1 MIRHSGPPGRVNF
14 VLRIS
19 IFEFLRAKALRQ
31 ESIMAYLYVLS
42 GPEKGRSFK
51 LREGQNYVGRS
62 IDNDIRIEDKTIS
75 RKHARVALKGSRFF
89 ITDLKSQNRTF
100 LNGAYIDPGSE
111 VELKAGVPIAL
122 GTTIVTVSLGETDD
136 GQAISF
142 SETVKL
148 SRADIEKTGQFAVLK
163 DEVEERRMQL
173 LSEASSLLI
182 SGIPIRE
189 ALQKILEFITKE
201 LNRVDRAAILLTD
214 PQTGKIEQTVLGP
227 LVLNHQKTTPYST
240 KVVERV
246 IAWKRPIMISNAKT
260 EEGDIADT
268 LKVLRVQCV
277 LCSPMIFAS
286 RLAGVIYLDSVRRPY
301 GFREDDLAL
310 LTELGQQIALA
321 VEKARFVSDMSKVA
335 ELLVPDE
342 E

>member
-1 MIRHSGPPGRVNF
+1 
-14 VLRIS
+14 
-19 IFEFLRAKALRQ
+19 
-31 ESIMAYLYVLS
+31 MAYLYVLS

-51 LREGQNYVGRS
+51 LREGQNYIGRS

-75 RKHARVALKGSRFF
+75 RKHARIALKGSRFF

-100 LNGAYIDPGSE
+100 LQSTYIEPGSE

-122 GTTIVTVSLGETDD
+122 GTTIVTVSLSEPDDGET
-136 GQAISF
+136 ISF
-142 SETVKL
+142 GETAKL
-148 SRADIEKTGQFAVLK
+148 SRVDLEKTSQFTLRK
-163 DEVEERRMQL
+163 DEAEERRLQL

-189 ALQKILEFITKE
+189 ALQKILELITKE

-214 PQTGKIEQTVLGP
+214 PQTGKIEQTVLAT
-227 LVLNHQKTTPYST
+227 LVFTHQKATPYST

-277 LCSPMIFAS
+277 ICSPMVFAS
-286 RLAGVIYLDSVRRPY
+286 QLAGVIYLDSVRRPY

-310 LTELGQQIALA
+310 LMELGQQIALA
-321 VEKARFVSDMSKVA
+321 VEKARFVSDISRAA
-335 ELLVPDE
+335 ESLVPDE